1 VLRKWITPRAFLLH
15 LLLVCIVSGCLIAA
29 RWQLHSALG
38 GNTLSWAYTVEWP
51 VFAVIAVVG
60 WWQLI
65 HELPKD
71 RAERTAKA
79 RQGPEVGELAGP
91 LALGA
96 GPGPDEDLAAA
107 QAARV
112 ALAAAE
118 EYRAYLAEIE
128 ERDSELRSRRRSRT
142 AT

>member
-29 RWQLHSALG
+29 RWQFHSALG

-51 VFAVIAVVG
+51 VFAAIAVVG

-71 RAERTAKA
+71 RAERTARA
-79 RQGPEVGELAGP
+79 RERAAAGEPAGP
-91 LALGA
+91 LAFGA
-96 GPGPDEDLAAA
+96 GAGPDEDLAAA

-112 ALAAAE
+112 ALAAVE
-118 EYRAYLAEIE
+118 EYRAYLAEIA
-128 ERDSELRSRRRSRT
+128 ERESDMRSRPT
-142 AT
+142 T